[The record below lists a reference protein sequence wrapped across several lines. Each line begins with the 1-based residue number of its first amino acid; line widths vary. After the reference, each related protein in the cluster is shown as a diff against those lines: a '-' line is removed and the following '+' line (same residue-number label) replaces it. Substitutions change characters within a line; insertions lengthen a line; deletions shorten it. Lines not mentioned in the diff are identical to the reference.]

1 MNQIG
6 MIKPTILYG
15 FGADV
20 EVTGDGTNG
29 TTDGS
34 TYDDGMLQLDL
45 DYNNGASM
53 NAQFAFYAAYT
64 DVDPT
69 STISIADDGAQPAGA
84 ADATGMRLTAG
95 YDMGGIQLRGTY
107 QTR

>member
-15 FGADV
+15 FGADA

-34 TYDDGMLQLDL
+34 TYDDGMMQIAL
-45 DYNNGASM
+45 DYNNGAGM
-53 NAQFAFYAAYT
+53 NAQFAYL
-64 DVDPT
+64 
-69 STISIADDGAQPAGA
+69 
-84 ADATGMRLTAG
+84 LTP
-95 YDMGGIQLRGTY
+95 MLIQHL
-107 QTR
+107 QLVLLMMVLSLLVLLMLQV